1 MENENTQFDGRE
13 ALIAGNA
20 IRIRSPNRQ
29 KKRISKDY
37 AEKIRDLE
45 PETDSSEPEEDV
57 FSARREAVAKIPEDG
72 PDNGHEQG
80 QKRQKKDAVNRQ
92 RKSFN
97 SLGQTADSVRKNAFH
112 DTAGDAEK
120 TEEGLLYRSRRNEL
134 LRSRRYVRGGH
145 ASIEPAEEQTDS
157 AGKKQYFFTDEV
169 KAGQTAEDE
178 ALSEYSN
185 YSARRYA
192 GTANRSGTVPGK
204 RKAGEI
210 AGDEGTSGRRNL
222 SGNHVVSGGFTNV
235 RNSGS
240 ADVSHFST
248 GRMGGGMN
256 SGRAGSAFYAAG
268 TGGQESTLS
277 ASVLQKRRLRR
288 AYTAA
293 NEQSV
298 YIPIISK
305 IRERRAYARAAKE
318 SERGVAAALQ
328 ALRRRPVMA
337 VVVIFVM
344 LFVFFFSAA
353 ASAGTAVIGQAA
365 SSAIT
370 ATSYSAEDEDILG
383 AESDYLA
390 LEAELREKLSD
401 PERYFPGYDNYS
413 LQSTEISHDPYK
425 LTALLT
431 VLYERYTRNEVQ
443 ESLRKIFNA
452 QYGISTEDITG
463 TSEQK
468 TVRIGQSLG
477 TVVTSGYCNCSICCG
492 PNAGGPTASG
502 VYPTEAHTIAVDS
515 RNPIV
520 PMGTKIVM
528 NGTEYTVEDTGPLE
542 RYGVAFDVYYDD
554 HDVAESHGHQN
565 WEAFIADD
573 NGTETVTVTVTNTQP
588 TLKVTLRNYGIDHA
602 ARELLNDDL
611 YLRYQLMA
619 QLKGNR
625 EGLFPDY
632 DAMAAYGGLNYAPP
646 GSALSDAQFAAM
658 YYEAVK
664 YLGIEYVWGGET
676 PESGFDCSGFVSYV
690 INHCGNGWDFGRL
703 TAEEWRQTCMYVPP
717 AEAKPGDLIFFQGT
731 YDTDGASHIGIYLGE
746 GMMVHAGHPVQI
758 ASCETPYFQE
768 HFLSYGRIPG

>member
-45 PETDSSEPEEDV
+45 PETDPSEPEEDV

-80 QKRQKKDAVNRQ
+80 QKRQKKDALNRQ

-112 DTAGDAEK
+112 DTAGEAEK

-169 KAGQTAEDE
+169 KAGQAAEDE

-222 SGNHVVSGGFTNV
+222 SGNHVVSGGFTDV

-288 AYTAA
+288 AYTVA

-365 SSAIT
+365 ASAIT

-443 ESLRKIFNA
+443 GSLQKILNA

-492 PNAGGPTASG
+492 LNADGPTASG

-676 PESGFDCSGFVSYV
+676 P
-690 INHCGNGWDFGRL
+690 
-703 TAEEWRQTCMYVPP
+703 
-717 AEAKPGDLIFFQGT
+717 DLIFFQGT